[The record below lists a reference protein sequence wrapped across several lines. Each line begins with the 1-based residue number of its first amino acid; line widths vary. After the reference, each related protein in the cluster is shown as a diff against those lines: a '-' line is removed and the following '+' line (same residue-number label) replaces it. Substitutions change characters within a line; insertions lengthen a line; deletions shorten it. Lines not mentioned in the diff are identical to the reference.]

1 MNTPGK
7 LPKPTESE
15 LEILSILWENGP
27 STVRFVNDRLNEKK
41 QVGYTTTL
49 KFLQIM
55 TDKGLVSR
63 MADVRTHVYSSVIRK
78 ESVQSDLLDK
88 LLATAFDGSAKRL
101 VMQTLGSYKA
111 SREELEEIK
120 KLINEL
126 EGGKK

>member
-15 LEILSILWENGP
+15 LQILSILWEDGP

-63 MADVRTHVYSSVIRK
+63 MADGRTHVYSSVIRK

-88 LLATAFDGSAKRL
+88 LLATAFNGSAKRL

-111 SREELEEIK
+111 SREELKEIK
-120 KLINEL
+120 NLINEL